1 MNPATNE
8 ASLNLYALISLYNN
22 VGRVWKDS
30 FLKKDI
36 IVKSP
41 KLIADEK
48 EKTKKI
54 FFLIS
59 GNIIK
64 INSLSFILNPSFMSW
79 KFKKIFF
86 NLVNKIKIEKGIK
99 KMQFINITMK

>member
-22 VGRVWKDS
+22 VGRVWKES

-41 KLIADEK
+41 KLNAEAK
-48 EKTKKI
+48 EKTKNM

-59 GNIIK
+59 GKIIK
-64 INSLSFILNPSFMSW
+64 INSLSFIRNPSFMS
-79 KFKKIFF
+79 
-86 NLVNKIKIEKGIK
+86 
-99 KMQFINITMK
+99 

>member
-8 ASLNLYALISLYNN
+8 ASLNLYALMSLYNN

-41 KLIADEK
+41 KLNAEVK
-48 EKTKKI
+48 EKTKNM

-59 GNIIK
+59 GNIIR
-64 INSLSFILNPSFMSW
+64 INLSAKNRIIKLILTNNKNGEFSHKDA
-79 KFKKIFF
+79 KF
-86 NLVNKIKIEKGIK
+86 
-99 KMQFINITMK
+99 QW

>member
-41 KLIADEK
+41 KLNAEAK
-48 EKTKKI
+48 EKTKNM

-59 GNIIK
+59 GNIIE
-64 INSLSFILNPSFMSW
+64 INFLSFIRNPSFISW

-86 NLVNKIKIEKGIK
+86 NFVNKIKIEKGIK
-99 KMQFINITMK
+99 KIQFIKIIIK